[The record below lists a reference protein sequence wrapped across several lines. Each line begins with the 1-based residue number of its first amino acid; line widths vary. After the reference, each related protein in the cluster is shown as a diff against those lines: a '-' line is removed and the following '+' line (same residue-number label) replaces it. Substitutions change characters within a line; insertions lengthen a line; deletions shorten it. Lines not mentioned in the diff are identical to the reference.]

1 MAKKMKSL
9 GGRSLS
15 KKSGSKNNMSKMLEE
30 AQKAQILM
38 EEEMNKLDE
47 ELSNVEVEA
56 TSGGGFVKVIATG
69 DMRIK
74 DIQISQELEDEDID
88 TLKDLIIAATNEAI
102 QKAVELK
109 EEKTNEISQKYLGTL
124 PNFGVWNKKINFLFS

>member
-15 KKSGSKNNMSKMLEE
+15 KKTGSRNDMNKMLQE
-30 AQKAQILM
+30 AQRAQA
-38 EEEMNKLDE
+38 EMQDELDKLDE

-56 TSGGGFVKVIATG
+56 TAGGGVIKVVATC

-74 DIQISQELEDEDID
+74 DIVISEEVEDEDID
-88 TLKDLIIAATNEAI
+88 TLKDLIIAASNEAI
-102 QKAVELK
+102 EKANKLK
-109 EEKTNEISQKYLGTL
+109 EEKTNEISQKFLGTL
-124 PNFGVWNKKINFLFS
+124 PNFGA

>member
-15 KKSGSKNNMSKMLEE
+15 KKSGSKNNMNKMLQE
-30 AQKAQILM
+30 AQRAQAEM
-38 EEEMNKLDE
+38 QEELDRLDE

-56 TSGGGFVKVIATG
+56 TAGGGVVKVVATC

-74 DIQISQELEDEDID
+74 DIVISEEVEDEDID
-88 TLKDLIIAATNEAI
+88 TLKDLIIAASNEAI
-102 QKAVELK
+102 EKANKLK
-109 EEKTNEISQKYLGTL
+109 EEKTNEISQKFLGTL
-124 PNFGVWNKKINFLFS
+124 PNFGD

>member
-15 KKSGSKNNMSKMLEE
+15 KKTGSKNDMNKMLQE
-30 AQKAQILM
+30 AQRAQA
-38 EEEMNKLDE
+38 EMQDELDKLDE

-56 TSGGGFVKVIATG
+56 TAGGGVVKVVATC

-74 DIQISQELEDEDID
+74 DIVISEEVEDEDID
-88 TLKDLIIAATNEAI
+88 TLKDLIIAASNEAI
-102 QKAVELK
+102 EKANKLK
-109 EEKTNEISQKYLGTL
+109 EEKTNEISQKFLGTL
-124 PNFGVWNKKINFLFS
+124 PNFGA

>member
-15 KKSGSKNNMSKMLEE
+15 KKTGSKNNMNKMLQE
-30 AQKAQILM
+30 AQRAQVEM
-38 EEEMNKLDE
+38 QEELDKLDE

-56 TSGGGFVKVIATG
+56 TSGGGVVKVVATC

-74 DIQISQELEDEDID
+74 DIVISEEVEDEDID
-88 TLKDLIIAATNEAI
+88 TLKDLIIAASNEAI
-102 QKAVELK
+102 EKAAKLK
-109 EEKTNEISQKYLGTL
+109 EEKTDEISQKFLGTL
-124 PNFGVWNKKINFLFS
+124 PNFGV

>member
-15 KKSGSKNNMSKMLEE
+15 KKSGSKNNMNKMLQE
-30 AQKAQILM
+30 AQRAQAEM
-38 EEEMNKLDE
+38 QEELDRLDE

-56 TSGGGFVKVIATG
+56 TAGGGVVKVVATC

-74 DIQISQELEDEDID
+74 DIVISEEVEDEDID
-88 TLKDLIIAATNEAI
+88 TLKDLIIAASNEAI
-102 QKAVELK
+102 EKANKLK
-109 EEKTNEISQKYLGTL
+109 EEKTNEISQKFLGTL
-124 PNFGVWNKKINFLFS
+124 PNFGA

>member
-15 KKSGSKNNMSKMLEE
+15 KKSGGKNNMNKMLQE
-30 AQKAQILM
+30 AQKAQTEM
-38 EEEMNKLDE
+38 QEELDKLDE

-56 TSGGGFVKVIATG
+56 TAGGGVVKVVATC

-74 DIQISQELEDEDID
+74 DIVISEEVEDEDID
-88 TLKDLIIAATNEAI
+88 TLKDLIIAASNEAI
-102 QKAVELK
+102 EKANKLK
-109 EEKTNEISQKYLGTL
+109 EDKTNEISQKFLGTL
-124 PNFGVWNKKINFLFS
+124 PNFGA

>member
-15 KKSGSKNNMSKMLEE
+15 KKTGSKNNMNKMLQE
-30 AQKAQILM
+30 AQKAQA
-38 EEEMNKLDE
+38 EMQDELDKLDE

-56 TSGGGFVKVIATG
+56 TAGGGVVKVVATC

-74 DIQISQELEDEDID
+74 DIVISEEVEDEDID
-88 TLKDLIIAATNEAI
+88 TLKDLIIAASNEAI
-102 QKAVELK
+102 EKANNLK
-109 EEKTNEISQKYLGTL
+109 EEKTNEISQKFLGTL
-124 PNFGVWNKKINFLFS
+124 PNFGA

>member
-15 KKSGSKNNMSKMLEE
+15 KKTGSKTDMNKMLQE
-30 AQKAQILM
+30 AQRAQVEM
-38 EEEMNKLDE
+38 QEELDKLDE

-56 TSGGGFVKVIATG
+56 TAGGGVVKVVATC

-74 DIQISQELEDEDID
+74 DIVISEEVEDEDID
-88 TLKDLIIAATNEAI
+88 TLKDLIIAASNEAI
-102 QKAVELK
+102 EKASKLK
-109 EEKTNEISQKYLGTL
+109 EEKTNEISQKFLGTL
-124 PNFGVWNKKINFLFS
+124 PNFGA

>member
-15 KKSGSKNNMSKMLEE
+15 KKTGSKNNMNKMLQE
-30 AQKAQILM
+30 AQKAQTEM
-38 EEEMNKLDE
+38 QEELDKLDE

-56 TSGGGFVKVIATG
+56 TAGGGVVKVVATC

-74 DIQISQELEDEDID
+74 DIVISEEVEDEDID
-88 TLKDLIIAATNEAI
+88 TLKDLIIAASNEAI
-102 QKAVELK
+102 EKANKLK
-109 EEKTNEISQKYLGTL
+109 EDRTNEISQKFLGTL
-124 PNFGVWNKKINFLFS
+124 PNFGA

>member
-15 KKSGSKNNMSKMLEE
+15 KKTGGKNNMNKMLQE
-30 AQKAQILM
+30 AQRAQA
-38 EEEMNKLDE
+38 EMQDELDKLDE

-56 TSGGGFVKVIATG
+56 TAGGGVVKVVATC

-74 DIQISQELEDEDID
+74 DIVISEEVEDEDID
-88 TLKDLIIAATNEAI
+88 TLKDLIIAASNEAI
-102 QKAVELK
+102 EKANKLK
-109 EEKTNEISQKYLGTL
+109 EDKTNEIFQKFLGTL
-124 PNFGVWNKKINFLFS
+124 PNFGT

>member
-15 KKSGSKNNMSKMLEE
+15 KKTGSKNDMNKMLQE
-30 AQKAQILM
+30 ARRAQA
-38 EEEMNKLDE
+38 EMQDELDKLDE

-56 TSGGGFVKVIATG
+56 TAGGGVVKVVATC

-74 DIQISQELEDEDID
+74 DIVISEEVEDEDID
-88 TLKDLIIAATNEAI
+88 TLKDLIIAASNEAI
-102 QKAVELK
+102 EKANKLK
-109 EEKTNEISQKYLGTL
+109 EEKTNEISQKFLGTL
-124 PNFGVWNKKINFLFS
+124 PNFGA